1 MQSIGAHKLEWVD
14 EDGEIKAR
22 LNGELYTGIT
32 TWRVGPQYREQ
43 SLVNSM
49 LHGRQWA
56 FEESDN
62 LMLWEEW
69 FEHGV
74 PVGRHFRWVDFRTRK
89 RTTEYEN
96 RIVQRALLENKW
108 GNKLQEYDRKARE
121 IREWHLNGTLRSA
134 RKFVDPDQPY
144 SYSEQTFWAS
154 DATWL
159 LTIKT
164 DAPDEFNREYLQT
177 QWKELDDSYDTEFV
191 VARYARTLI
200 AEDLTPLLRFLD
212 ALRHHN
218 SSVYKLLVVRM
229 LERMEDDRAL
239 AILKEIDQRRLI
251 VSRLPR
257 NNSLRDEQYRLPRP
271 HQRRIHRRPR
281 PKPGEELSSD

>member
-1 MQSIGAHKLEWVD
+1 MQAIDYQELEWDD
-14 EDGEIKAR
+14 EDGEINAR

-43 SLVNSM
+43 SLVNGL

-74 PVGRHFRWVDFRTRK
+74 PVGRHYRWVDFWTRK
-89 RTTEYEN
+89 RTTEFEN
-96 RIVQRALLENKW
+96 GIIQLAFLENKW
-108 GNKLQEYDRKARE
+108 GNKLEEYDRKAGE
-121 IREWHLNGTLRSA
+121 MREWHLNGTLRSV
-134 RKFVDPDQPY
+134 RKFIDPDHPY
-144 SYSEQTFWAS
+144 SYTEQTFWAS

-159 LTIKT
+159 LTIKIDT
-164 DAPDEFNREYLQT
+164 PDAFNREYLQT
-177 QWKELDDSYDTEFV
+177 HCMDLDESGDTEFV

-200 AEDLTPLLRFLD
+200 GEDLTPLIHFLD

-218 SSVYKLLVVRM
+218 SKVYKLLVVRM
-229 LERMEDDRAL
+229 LEKLEDDRAL
-239 AILKEIDQRRLI
+239 AILKEIDQRRLM

-257 NNSLRDEQYRLPRP
+257 NNSLFDQRQRVPRP
-271 HQRRIHRRPR
+271 NQRRIHKIPR
-281 PKPGEELSSD
+281 PEPGEESSSD